1 MIFFFSDI
9 LRIEMYPGRSM
20 PLLFISA
27 TPSTCERVR
36 IDLKLYRFR
45 SRGLYYDLTCNN
57 DTMKKITMLPEK
69 MSLETIQLLKVF
81 YGKDITELD
90 NKTAN
95 ELLVKSTPKAQAL
108 QAQQFIKDEKT
119 GDVLVET
126 CSEWIE
132 WCEFCGINFLTYD
145 EHQTHVKSCK
155 STSDKIDF
163 TKDPDQGVIRP
174 NGRLIRKRIN
184 TTQDNFKPD
193 VQGVQ
198 EENVDLVKKMK
209 IEPEETSDCIPE
221 IRTNLDEENS
231 EPEIL
236 YVNGNM
242 NVNFDKNDFEFLFED
257 KKDIDS
263 KSDEDKKI
271 LNQDH
276 PKEVFKFIDVQLGK
290 ESFGVFA
297 CFRPRTDK
305 PDVLELNFTSFDLKV
320 CDKFVISGLKNP
332 ETDNMNLFIKYVIG
346 NKHFVANVETFLWNT
361 ITNEGKPIYK
371 KELNFEENLPSTI
384 FSVINSESLTEEFGS
399 KEHGFY
405 FRIQFTIKK
414 NDIQMK
420 LYTYLLP
427 HK

>member
-1 MIFFFSDI
+1 M
-9 LRIEMYPGRSM
+9 LPGRSM

-36 IDLKLYRFR
+36 IDLKLHKFR
-45 SRGLYYDLTCNN
+45 SRGLYYDLTCND

-69 MSLETIQLLKVF
+69 MSDFTIQLLKVF

-108 QAQQFIKDEKT
+108 QAQEHIKDEMT
-119 GDVLVET
+119 GET
-126 CSEWIE
+126 CCEWIV
-132 WCEFCGINFLTYD
+132 WCELCGCNFLTYD
-145 EHQTHVKSCK
+145 DYQTHLKSCK
-155 STSDKIDF
+155 FTSDQCVK
-163 TKDPDQGVIRP
+163 TP
-174 NGRLIRKRIN
+174 NGPLIRKRIN
-184 TTQDNFKPD
+184 TQDNFKTE
-193 VQGVQ
+193 VQSVQ
-198 EENVDLVKKMK
+198 EENVDLVKKIKIEPQETTDGIPEIKTNLNEENSEPEILYVNGNMNVDFVKKIK

-221 IRTNLDEENS
+221 IQTNLDEENS

-242 NVNFDKNDFEFLFED
+242 NVNFDKNDFEFIFED

-332 ETDNMNLFIKYVIG
+332 ETDDMNLSIKYVIG
-346 NKHFVANVETFLWNT
+346 KKHFVTYVETFLWNT
-361 ITNEGKPIYK
+361 ITNEGKPVYK
-371 KELNFEENLPSTI
+371 KEVNFEENLPSTI
-384 FSVINSESLTEEFGS
+384 FAEINSKSLTEEFGS

-405 FRIQFTIKK
+405 FRIQFTI
-414 NDIQMK
+414 
-420 LYTYLLP
+420 
-427 HK
+427 

>member
-1 MIFFFSDI
+1 
-9 LRIEMYPGRSM
+9 MYPGRSM

-36 IDLKLYRFR
+36 IDLKLHRFR
-45 SRGLYYDLTCNN
+45 SRGFYYDLTCNN
-57 DTMKKITMLPEK
+57 ETMKKITMLPDK
-69 MSLETIQLLKVF
+69 MSDETKQLLKVF
-81 YGKDITELD
+81 YEERITELD
-90 NKTAN
+90 DKTAN
-95 ELLVKSTPKAQAL
+95 EFLVKSTPKSD
-108 QAQQFIKDEKT
+108 F
-119 GDVLVET
+119 VL
-126 CSEWIE
+126 S
-132 WCEFCGINFLTYD
+132 
-145 EHQTHVKSCK
+145 
-155 STSDKIDF
+155 
-163 TKDPDQGVIRP
+163 P
-174 NGRLIRKRIN
+174 NGRPIEIRKR
-184 TTQDNFKPD
+184 T
-193 VQGVQ
+193 VQSVQ
-198 EENVDLVKKMK
+198 EENVDLVKKIKIEPQETSDGIPEIKTNLNEENSEPEILYVNGNMNVDFVKKIK

-221 IRTNLDEENS
+221 IKTNLDEENS

-257 KKDIDS
+257 QKDIDS

-332 ETDNMNLFIKYVIG
+332 ETDDMNLFIKYVIG

-384 FSVINSESLTEEFGS
+384 FAEINSESLTEEFGS

-405 FRIQFTIKK
+405 FRIQFTI
-414 NDIQMK
+414 
-420 LYTYLLP
+420 
-427 HK
+427 

>member
-1 MIFFFSDI
+1 M
-9 LRIEMYPGRSM
+9 LPGRSM

-36 IDLKLYRFR
+36 IDLKLHKFR
-45 SRGLYYDLTCNN
+45 SQGLYYDLTCND

-69 MSLETIQLLKVF
+69 MSDFTIQLLKVF
-81 YGKDITELD
+81 YGKDIITELD
-90 NKTAN
+90 NKTGN
-95 ELLVKSTPKAQAL
+95 ELLVKSTPKPPAL
-108 QAQQFIKDEKT
+108 LAQQFIKT
-119 GDVLVET
+119 
-126 CSEWIE
+126 
-132 WCEFCGINFLTYD
+132 
-145 EHQTHVKSCK
+145 
-155 STSDKIDF
+155 
-163 TKDPDQGVIRP
+163 P
-174 NGRLIRKRIN
+174 NGQLVIRKRIN
-184 TTQDNFKPD
+184 TQDNFKTE
-193 VQGVQ
+193 VQSVQ
-198 EENVDLVKKMK
+198 EENVDLVKKIK

-221 IRTNLDEENS
+221 IQTNLDEENS

-242 NVNFDKNDFEFLFED
+242 NVNFDKNDFEFIFED

-332 ETDNMNLFIKYVIG
+332 ETDDMNLFIKYVIG
-346 NKHFVANVETFLWNT
+346 KKHFVAKVETFLWNT
-361 ITNEGKPIYK
+361 ITNEGKLVYK

-384 FSVINSESLTEEFGS
+384 FAEINSESLTEEFGS

-414 NDIQMK
+414 K
-420 LYTYLLP
+420 
-427 HK
+427 

>member
-1 MIFFFSDI
+1 
-9 LRIEMYPGRSM
+9 MYPGRSM
-20 PLLFISA
+20 PLLFIST

-36 IDLKLYRFR
+36 IDLKLHRFR
-45 SRGLYYDLTCNN
+45 SRGFYYDLTCNN
-57 DTMKKITMLPEK
+57 ETMKKITMLPDK
-69 MSLETIQLLKVF
+69 MSDETKQLLKVF
-81 YGKDITELD
+81 YEERITELD
-90 NKTAN
+90 DKTAN
-95 ELLVKSTPKAQAL
+95 EFLVKSTPKSD
-108 QAQQFIKDEKT
+108 F
-119 GDVLVET
+119 VL
-126 CSEWIE
+126 S
-132 WCEFCGINFLTYD
+132 
-145 EHQTHVKSCK
+145 
-155 STSDKIDF
+155 
-163 TKDPDQGVIRP
+163 P
-174 NGRLIRKRIN
+174 NGRPIEIRKR
-184 TTQDNFKPD
+184 T
-193 VQGVQ
+193 VQSVQ
-198 EENVDLVKKMK
+198 EENVDLVKKIK

-221 IRTNLDEENS
+221 IKTNLDEENS

-263 KSDEDKKI
+263 RSDEDKKI

-332 ETDNMNLFIKYVIG
+332 ETDDMNLFIKYVIG
-346 NKHFVANVETFLWNT
+346 KKHFVAKVETFLWNT
-361 ITNEGKPIYK
+361 ITNEGKLVYK

-384 FSVINSESLTEEFGS
+384 FAEINSESLTEEFGS

-405 FRIQFTIKK
+405 FRIQFTI
-414 NDIQMK
+414 
-420 LYTYLLP
+420 
-427 HK
+427 

>member
-1 MIFFFSDI
+1 
-9 LRIEMYPGRSM
+9 MYPGRSM

-36 IDLKLYRFR
+36 IDLKLHKFR
-45 SRGLYYDLTCNN
+45 SRGLYYDLTCND

-69 MSLETIQLLKVF
+69 MSDFTIQLLKVF
-81 YGKDITELD
+81 YGKDIITELD
-90 NKTAN
+90 NKTGN
-95 ELLVKSTPKAQAL
+95 ELLVKSTPKPPAL
-108 QAQQFIKDEKT
+108 LAQQFIKT
-119 GDVLVET
+119 
-126 CSEWIE
+126 
-132 WCEFCGINFLTYD
+132 
-145 EHQTHVKSCK
+145 
-155 STSDKIDF
+155 
-163 TKDPDQGVIRP
+163 P
-174 NGRLIRKRIN
+174 NGQLVIRKRIN
-184 TTQDNFKPD
+184 TQDNFKTE
-193 VQGVQ
+193 VQSVQ
-198 EENVDLVKKMK
+198 EENVDLVKKIKIEPQETSDGIPEIKTNLNEENSEPEILYVNGNMNVDFVKKIK

-221 IRTNLDEENS
+221 IKTNLDEENS

-320 CDKFVISGLKNP
+320 CDKFVISGLKIP
-332 ETDNMNLFIKYVIG
+332 ETDDMNLSIKYVIG
-346 NKHFVANVETFLWNT
+346 KKHFVTYVETFLWNT
-361 ITNEGKPIYK
+361 ITNEGKLVNK
-371 KELNFEENLPSTI
+371 KFCYFEENLPSTI
-384 FSVINSESLTEEFGS
+384 FAEINSESLTEEFGS

-405 FRIQFTIKK
+405 FRIQFTI
-414 NDIQMK
+414 
-420 LYTYLLP
+420 
-427 HK
+427 